1 MRSRRDQVQAYLFEA
16 GRLIGALMKGRPDG
30 DDPPHRRFTIGTA
43 VGLLLTVL
51 IAAGFGIYG
60 LLRPGGSDQ
69 WRRPGSIIV
78 VKETGARYLLLGD
91 ELRPVLNYTS
101 AALILQ
107 TTAPVRSVSRNSL
120 TGVPIGAPVGIPDA
134 PDAVPTGKQ
143 LYRGAWTVC
152 TRPPLDRTKAARTTL
167 VLDRITGRDPGALL
181 VSTPDNALYL
191 LWQGRRY
198 RLAGDQ
204 GRVALGYGGV
214 PPVRVTEA
222 WLNPVDSGR
231 DLVVPEVAGRGQPGP
246 VVAGTPSLV
255 GQIFEVANPV
265 LATRELYLA
274 RTDGFAPVSRTVGA
288 LLLADPATRR
298 AYPGSAP
305 RPIPTDADA
314 MHAAPVLDT
323 GEYVI
328 GFPAEPPP
336 MVNDLRGTVPCVRHS
351 VTAGTVRSE
360 TLAVA
365 DTALERAVTV
375 PADPGAAGL
384 ADEVVM
390 RTGSG
395 MLLRDRPAPGAVP
408 TGVYLVSEFGV
419 KFPLP
424 DGPAADSLG
433 YSGVSPTDVP
443 REFLALLP
451 TGPALDRDAAL
462 TGRTWGR

>member
-16 GRLIGALMKGRPDG
+16 GRLIGALMKGRPEG

-78 VKETGARYLLLGD
+78 VKETGARYLLLGS

-107 TTAPVRSVSRNSL
+107 STAPVRSVSRNSL

-152 TRPPLDRTKAARTTL
+152 ARRPLDRTRTERTTL
-167 VLDRITGRDPGALL
+167 VLDDVAGRDPGALL
-181 VSTPDNALYL
+181 VSTPDNGLHL
-191 LWQGRRY
+191 VWQGRRY

-204 GRVALGYGGV
+204 SRVALGYGGV

-222 WLNPVDSGR
+222 WLNPIDSGR
-231 DLVVPEVAGRGQPGP
+231 DLVVPVIAGRGRAGP
-246 VVAGTPSLV
+246 TVAGVPSVV

-288 LLLADPATRR
+288 LLLGDPASRR
-298 AYPGSAP
+298 SYPGSAP
-305 RPIPTDADA
+305 RPILVDADA
-314 MHAAPVLDT
+314 MQAAPMVGG
-323 GEYVI
+323 GEYVT

-336 MVNDLRGTVPCVRHS
+336 QINDLRAAVPCVRHS
-351 VTAGTVRSE
+351 IASGSVRSE
-360 TLAVA
+360 ALAVSGA
-365 DTALERAVTV
+365 ALDRAVTV
-375 PADPGAAGL
+375 PTAAGTAGL
-384 ADEVVM
+384 ADEVVL

-424 DGPAADSLG
+424 DDKTTESLG
-433 YSGVSPTDVP
+433 YAGVSPTDVP

-451 TGPALDRDAAL
+451 SGPALDRDAAL

>member
-16 GRLIGALMKGRPDG
+16 GRLIGALMKGRPEG

-43 VGLLLTVL
+43 VGVLLTVL

-60 LLRPGGSDQ
+60 LLRPGGSDR
-69 WRRPGSIIV
+69 WRTPGSIIV
-78 VKETGARYLLLGD
+78 VKETGARYLLLGG

-101 AALILQ
+101 AVLILQ
-107 TTAPVRSVSRNSL
+107 STAPVRSVSRNSL
-120 TGVPIGAPVGIPDA
+120 TGVPVGAPVGIPDA

-152 TRPPLDRTKAARTTL
+152 TRRPLDRTRAERTTL
-167 VLDRITGRDPGALL
+167 VLDDVPGRDPGALL
-181 VSTPDNALYL
+181 VSTPDNGLHL
-191 LWQGRRY
+191 VWQGRRY

-204 GRVALGYGGV
+204 GRVALGYGGL
-214 PPVRVTEA
+214 PPVRVSEA
-222 WLNPVDSGR
+222 WLNPIDSGR
-231 DLVVPEVAGRGQPGP
+231 DLVAPVIAGRGQAGP
-246 VVAGTPSLV
+246 VVAGTRAVV
-255 GQIFEVANPV
+255 GQIFEVSNPA

-288 LLLADPATRR
+288 LLLADPAGRS
-298 AYPGSAP
+298 AYPGTTP
-305 RPIPTDADA
+305 RPIPVDADA
-314 MHAAPVLDT
+314 MRAATILGG
-323 GEYVI
+323 GEYVV

-336 MVNDLRGTVPCVRHS
+336 LVNDLRGAVPCVRHS
-351 VTAGTVRSE
+351 VASGTVRSE
-360 TLAVA
+360 TLAVDDA
-365 DTALERAVTV
+365 ALDRAVAV
-375 PADPGAAGL
+375 PAEPGTAGL
-384 ADEVVM
+384 ADEMVL

-408 TGVYLVSEFGV
+408 TGTYLVSEFGV

-424 DGPAADSLG
+424 DDRTTDSLG

-443 REFLALLP
+443 REFLAMLP
-451 TGPALDRDAAL
+451 SGPALDRNAAL

>member
-16 GRLIGALMKGRPDG
+16 GRLIGALMKGRPEG

-60 LLRPGGSDQ
+60 LLRPGGSDK
-69 WRRPGSIIV
+69 WRKPGSIIV
-78 VKETGARYLLLGD
+78 VKETGARYLLLGG
-91 ELRPVLNYTS
+91 ELRPVLNYAS

-107 TTAPVRSVSRNSL
+107 SAAPVQSVSRNSL

-152 TRPPLDRTKAARTTL
+152 TRRPLDRTRAERTTL
-167 VLDRITGRDPGALL
+167 VLDDVPGRDPGALL
-181 VSTPDNALYL
+181 VSTPDNGLHL
-191 LWQGRRY
+191 VWQSRRY

-204 GRVALGYGGV
+204 TRVALGYGGV

-222 WLNPVDSGR
+222 WLNPIDSGR
-231 DLVVPEVAGRGQPGP
+231 DLVVPVITGRGQAGP
-246 VVAGTPSLV
+246 VVGGIPSVV
-255 GQIFEVANPV
+255 GQIFEVANPA

-288 LLLADPATRR
+288 LLLGDPASRR
-298 AYPGSAP
+298 SYPGSAP
-305 RPIPTDADA
+305 RPIPVDADA
-314 MHAAPVLDT
+314 MQAAPMLGG
-323 GEYVI
+323 GEYVT

-336 MVNDLRGTVPCVRHS
+336 LVNDLGGAVPCVRHS
-351 VTAGTVRSE
+351 VASGSVRSE

-365 DTALERAVTV
+365 DAALDRAVAV
-375 PADPGAAGL
+375 PADPRAAGL
-384 ADEVVM
+384 ADEVVL

-395 MLLRDRPAPGAVP
+395 LLLRDRPAPGAVP

-424 DGPAADSLG
+424 DDTATDSLG
-433 YSGVSPTDVP
+433 YAGVSPTDVP
-443 REFLALLP
+443 REFLAMLP
-451 TGPALDRDAAL
+451 SGPALDRDAAL

>member
-16 GRLIGALMKGRPDG
+16 GRLIGALMKGRPEG

-69 WRRPGSIIV
+69 WRKPGSIIV

-107 TTAPVRSVSRNSL
+107 SAAPVRSVSRNSL
-120 TGVPIGAPVGIPDA
+120 TGVPVGAPVGIPDA

-152 TRPPLDRTKAARTTL
+152 TRRPLDRTRTERTTV
-167 VLDRITGRDPGALL
+167 VLDDVPGRDPGALL
-181 VSTPDNALYL
+181 VSTPDNGLHL
-191 LWQGRRY
+191 VWQGRRY

-204 GRVALGYGGV
+204 SRVALGYGGV
-214 PPVRVTEA
+214 PPIRVTEA
-222 WLNPVDSGR
+222 WLNPIDSGR
-231 DLVVPEVAGRGQPGP
+231 DLVVPVIAGRGQAGP
-246 VVAGTPSLV
+246 VIAGIPSVV
-255 GQIFEVANPV
+255 GQIFEVANPA

-288 LLLADPATRR
+288 LLLGDPASRR
-298 AYPGSAP
+298 SYPGSAP
-305 RPIPTDADA
+305 RPVPVDADA
-314 MHAAPVLDT
+314 MQAAPMVGG
-323 GEYVI
+323 GEYVT

-336 MVNDLRGTVPCVRHS
+336 LVNDLRGAVPCVRHS
-351 VTAGTVRSE
+351 IASGSVRSE

-365 DTALERAVTV
+365 DTALSRAVAV
-375 PADPGAAGL
+375 PAAAGAAGL
-384 ADEVVM
+384 ADEVVL

-395 MLLRDRPAPGAVP
+395 MLLRDRPSPGAVP

-424 DGPAADSLG
+424 DDKASDSLG

-451 TGPALDRDAAL
+451 SGPSLDRDAAL